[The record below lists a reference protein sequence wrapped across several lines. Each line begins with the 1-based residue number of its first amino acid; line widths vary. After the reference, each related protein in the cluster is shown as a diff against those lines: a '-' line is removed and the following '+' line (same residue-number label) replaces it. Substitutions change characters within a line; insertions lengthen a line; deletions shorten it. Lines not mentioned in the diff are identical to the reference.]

1 MVFGSTE
8 MRMKMEKLLGKKKI
22 TTVLFLI
29 FLFVFAVFNA
39 KKEIPI
45 LKETLENWYENDQ
58 TPSGLVGQVN
68 TAIDENVVGRYY
80 FIDAYGYM
88 QLILGKEEESNFE
101 VVKDHDG
108 KLYYTYF
115 TTEINDISEEAAKT
129 KKLADAVEDEDT
141 TLIYVMPP
149 AKYIHGYTEF
159 STGIPYN
166 LANETADDFLNR
178 LEEYG
183 VDYIDLRDYL
193 DESGIPMSEV
203 FYNTDHHWK
212 IQTAFWAASQFC
224 DVLEERYGEE
234 LDPDGYYKDINN
246 YNVITYE
253 DIFLG
258 SMGRKTGRFYT
269 EVDDFTL
276 LYPKYTTNYILE
288 NSISGDLQF
297 TGRFE
302 ESLIATPV
310 IRQSDKPFD
319 TDMYGMYLY
328 GNPAF
333 THIENLDHP
342 DGIRICII
350 KDSFAVP
357 FSAFASLRCNTID
370 LIDPRFFEEDYY
382 ETIEAGDY
390 DYVVLLF
397 SPENIV
403 EEFFQF

>member
-1 MVFGSTE
+1 
-8 MRMKMEKLLGKKKI
+8 MEKLLGKKKI
-22 TTVLFLI
+22 TTLLFLA
-29 FLFVFAVFNA
+29 FLFGYAILNA
-39 KKEIPI
+39 KKELPI
-45 LKETLENWYENDQ
+45 LKETIENWYE
-58 TPSGLVGQVN
+58 SGGTATELVAQVN
-68 TAIDENVVGRYY
+68 SAIDENVVEKYS

-101 VVKDHDG
+101 VVKDHNG

-115 TTEINDISEEAAKT
+115 TTEINDISAEAEKT
-129 KKLADAVEDEDT
+129 KKLAEAVEDKDT
-141 TLIYVMPP
+141 RLLYVMPP

-166 LANETADDFLNR
+166 MANETADDFLNR
-178 LEEYG
+178 LEGYG

-224 DVLEERYGEE
+224 DVLEERYGET
-234 LDPDGYYKDINN
+234 LDPDDYYKDKDN
-246 YNVITYE
+246 YNFITYD

-276 LYPKYTTNYILE
+276 IYPKFETNYNYE

-302 ESLIATPV
+302 EALLATPV
-310 IRQSDKPFD
+310 IRQSSQPFD

-333 THIENLDHP
+333 THIENTEHP
-342 DGIRICII
+342 EGIRICII

-357 FSAFASLRCNTID
+357 FSAFTSLRCNTVD
-370 LIDPRFFEEDYY
+370 LIDPRFYEEDYY
-382 ETIEAGDY
+382 ETIKNGDY
-390 DYVVLLF
+390 DYVVLMF

-403 EEFFQF
+403 EEFFPF

>member
-1 MVFGSTE
+1 
-8 MRMKMEKLLGKKKI
+8 MERLLGKKKI
-22 TTVLFLI
+22 TTLLFLA
-29 FLFVFAVFNA
+29 FLFGYAILNA
-39 KKEIPI
+39 RKEIPV
-45 LKETLENWYENDQ
+45 LKETIAGWYESDG
-58 TPSGLVGQVN
+58 TPTELVSQVN
-68 TAIDENVVGRYY
+68 AAIDENVVEKYA

-88 QLILGKEEESNFE
+88 QLLLGKEEESNFE
-101 VVKDHDG
+101 VVKDHAG

-115 TTEINDISEEAAKT
+115 TTEINDVSSEAEKT
-129 KKLADAVEDEDT
+129 KKLADAVCDEDT
-141 TLIYVMPP
+141 RLLYVMPP
-149 AKYIHGYTEF
+149 AKYIHGFTEF

-166 LANETADDFLNR
+166 MANETADDFLRR
-178 LEEYG
+178 LDEYG

-224 DVLEERYGEE
+224 DVLEERYGET
-234 LDPDGYYKDINN
+234 LDPDDYYKDKDN
-246 YNVITYE
+246 YNFITYD

-276 LYPKYTTNYILE
+276 IYPKFATDYTYE

-302 ESLIATPV
+302 EALLATPV
-310 IRQSDKPFD
+310 IRQSNQPFD
-319 TDMYGMYLY
+319 TDMYGIYLY

-333 THIENLDHP
+333 THIENMDHP
-342 DGIRICII
+342 DGLRICVI

-357 FSAFASLRCNTID
+357 FSAFTSLRCNTVD
-370 LIDPRFFEEDYY
+370 LIDPRFYEEDYY
-382 ETIEAGDY
+382 ETIKAGDY
-390 DYVVLLF
+390 DYVILMF

-403 EEFFQF
+403 EEFFPWE

>member
-1 MVFGSTE
+1 
-8 MRMKMEKLLGKKKI
+8 MERLLGKKKI
-22 TTVLFLI
+22 TTLLFLA
-29 FLFVFAVFNA
+29 FLFGYAILNA
-39 KKEIPI
+39 RKEIPV
-45 LKETLENWYENDQ
+45 LKETIAGWYESDG
-58 TPSGLVGQVN
+58 TPTELVSQVN
-68 TAIDENVVGRYY
+68 AAIDENVVEKYA

-88 QLILGKEEESNFE
+88 QLLLGKEEESNFE
-101 VVKDHDG
+101 VVKDHAG

-115 TTEINDISEEAAKT
+115 TTEINDVSSEAEKT
-129 KKLADAVEDEDT
+129 KKLADAVCDEDT
-141 TLIYVMPP
+141 RLLYVMPP
-149 AKYIHGYTEF
+149 AKYIHGFTEF

-166 LANETADDFLNR
+166 MANETADDFLRR
-178 LEEYG
+178 LDEYG

-224 DVLEERYGEE
+224 DVLEERYGET
-234 LDPDGYYKDINN
+234 LDPDDYYKDKDN
-246 YNVITYE
+246 YNFITYD

-276 LYPKYTTNYILE
+276 IYPKFATDYTYE

-302 ESLIATPV
+302 EALLATPV
-310 IRQSDKPFD
+310 IRQSNRPFD
-319 TDMYGMYLY
+319 TDMYGIYLY

-333 THIENLDHP
+333 THIENMDHP
-342 DGIRICII
+342 DGLRICVI

-357 FSAFASLRCNTID
+357 FSAFTSLRCNTVD
-370 LIDPRFFEEDYY
+370 LIDPRFYEEDYY
-382 ETIEAGDY
+382 ETIKAGDY
-390 DYVVLLF
+390 DYVILMF

-403 EEFFQF
+403 EEFFPWE

>member
-1 MVFGSTE
+1 
-8 MRMKMEKLLGKKKI
+8 MERLLGKKKI
-22 TTVLFLI
+22 TTLLFLA
-29 FLFVFAVFNA
+29 FLFGYAILNA
-39 KKEIPI
+39 RKEIPV
-45 LKETLENWYENDQ
+45 LKETIESWYESGG
-58 TPSGLVGQVN
+58 TPTELVSQVN
-68 TAIDENVVGRYY
+68 AAIDENVVEKYT

-88 QLILGKEEESNFE
+88 QLLLGKEEESNFE
-101 VVKDHDG
+101 VVKDHAG

-115 TTEINDISEEAAKT
+115 TTEINDVSSEAKKT
-129 KKLADAVEDEDT
+129 KKLADAVCDEDT
-141 TLIYVMPP
+141 RLLYVMPP
-149 AKYIHGYTEF
+149 AKYIHGFTEF

-166 LANETADDFLNR
+166 MANETADDFLRR
-178 LEEYG
+178 LDEYG

-224 DVLEERYGEE
+224 DVLEERYGET
-234 LDPDGYYKDINN
+234 LDPDDYYKDKDN
-246 YNVITYE
+246 YNFITYD

-276 LYPKYTTNYILE
+276 IYPKFATDYTYE

-302 ESLIATPV
+302 EALLATPV
-310 IRQSDKPFD
+310 IRQSNQPFD
-319 TDMYGMYLY
+319 TDMYGIYLY

-333 THIENLDHP
+333 THIENMDHP
-342 DGIRICII
+342 DGLRICVI

-357 FSAFASLRCNTID
+357 FSAFTSLRCNTVD
-370 LIDPRFFEEDYY
+370 LIDPRFYEEDYY

-390 DYVVLLF
+390 DYVILMF

-403 EEFFQF
+403 EEFFPWE

>member
-1 MVFGSTE
+1 
-8 MRMKMEKLLGKKKI
+8 MERLLGKKKI
-22 TTVLFLI
+22 TTLLFLA
-29 FLFVFAVFNA
+29 FLFGYAILNA
-39 KKEIPI
+39 KKELPI
-45 LKETLENWYENDQ
+45 LKETIESWYAGGGTATE
-58 TPSGLVGQVN
+58 LVSQVN
-68 TAIDENVVGRYY
+68 TAIDENVVEKYS
-80 FIDAYGYM
+80 FIDAYGYL

-115 TTEINDISEEAAKT
+115 TTEINDVSAEAEKT
-129 KKLADAVEDEDT
+129 KKLAEAVEDTDT
-141 TLIYVMPP
+141 RLLYVMPP

-166 LANETADDFLNR
+166 MANETADDFLNR
-178 LEEYG
+178 LEGYG
-183 VDYIDLRDYL
+183 VDYLDLRDYL
-193 DESGIPMSEV
+193 DDSGIPMSEV

-224 DVLEERYGEE
+224 DTLEERYGET
-234 LDPDGYYKDINN
+234 LDPEGFYKDKEN
-246 YNVITYE
+246 YNFITYE

-276 LYPKYTTNYILE
+276 IYPKFETNYSYE

-302 ESLIATPV
+302 EALIATPV
-310 IRQSDKPFD
+310 IRQSSQPFD

-333 THIENLDHP
+333 SHIENLDQP
-342 DGIRICII
+342 EGIKVCVI

-357 FSAFASLRCNTID
+357 FSAFLSLRCNTVD
-370 LIDPRFFEEDYY
+370 LIDPRFFEGDYY
-382 ETIEAGDY
+382 EMIQAGDY
-390 DYVVLLF
+390 DYVVLMF
-397 SPENIV
+397 SPENLV
-403 EEFFQF
+403 EEFFPF

>member
-1 MVFGSTE
+1 
-8 MRMKMEKLLGKKKI
+8 MERLLGKKKI
-22 TTVLFLI
+22 TALLFLA
-29 FLFVFAVFNA
+29 FLFVFAILNA

-45 LKETLENWYENDQ
+45 LKETIESWYQNGGTVTE
-58 TPSGLVGQVN
+58 LVAQVN
-68 TAIDENVVGRYY
+68 SAIDENVVEKYS
-80 FIDAYGYM
+80 FIDAYGYL
-88 QLILGKEEESNFE
+88 QLLLGKEEESNFE
-101 VVKDHDG
+101 VVKDHAG

-115 TTEINDISEEAAKT
+115 TTEINDVSAEAEKT
-129 KKLADAVEDEDT
+129 KKLAEAVEDEDT
-141 TLIYVMPP
+141 RLLYVMPP
-149 AKYIHGYTEF
+149 AKYIHGFTEF
-159 STGIPYN
+159 SMGIPYN
-166 LANETADDFLNR
+166 MANETADDFLKR
-178 LEEYG
+178 LEDYG

-193 DESGIPMSEV
+193 GESGIPMSEV

-224 DVLEERYGEE
+224 DILEERYGET
-234 LDPDGYYKDINN
+234 LDPDDYYKDKNN
-246 YNVITYE
+246 YNIITYD

-276 LYPKYTTNYILE
+276 IYPKFTTNYNYE

-302 ESLIATPV
+302 EALLATPV
-310 IRQSDKPFD
+310 IRQSSQPFD
-319 TDMYGMYLY
+319 TDMYGIYLY

-333 THIENLDHP
+333 THIENMDHP

-357 FSAFASLRCNTID
+357 FSAFTSLRCNTID
-370 LIDPRFFEEDYY
+370 LIDPRFYEEDYY
-382 ETIEAGDY
+382 ETIKEGDY

-403 EEFFQF
+403 EEFFPF

>member
-1 MVFGSTE
+1 
-8 MRMKMEKLLGKKKI
+8 MERLLGKKKI
-22 TTVLFLI
+22 TTLLFLA
-29 FLFVFAVFNA
+29 FLFGYAILNA
-39 KKEIPI
+39 RKEIPV
-45 LKETLENWYENDQ
+45 LKETIAGWYESDG
-58 TPSGLVGQVN
+58 TPTELVSQVN
-68 TAIDENVVGRYY
+68 AAIDENVVGKYA

-88 QLILGKEEESNFE
+88 QLLLGKEEESNFE
-101 VVKDHDG
+101 VVKDHAG

-115 TTEINDISEEAAKT
+115 TTEINDVSSEAEKT
-129 KKLADAVEDEDT
+129 KKLADAVCDEDT
-141 TLIYVMPP
+141 RLLYVMPP
-149 AKYIHGYTEF
+149 AKYIHGFTEF

-166 LANETADDFLNR
+166 MANETADDFLRR
-178 LEEYG
+178 LDEYG

-224 DVLEERYGEE
+224 DVLEERYGET
-234 LDPDGYYKDINN
+234 LDPDDYYKDKDN
-246 YNVITYE
+246 YNFITYD

-276 LYPKYTTNYILE
+276 IYPKFATDYTYE

-302 ESLIATPV
+302 EALLATPV
-310 IRQSDKPFD
+310 IRQSNQPFD
-319 TDMYGMYLY
+319 TDMYGIYLY

-333 THIENLDHP
+333 THIENMDHP
-342 DGIRICII
+342 DGLRICVI

-357 FSAFASLRCNTID
+357 FSAFTSLRCNTVD
-370 LIDPRFFEEDYY
+370 LIDPRFYEEDYY
-382 ETIEAGDY
+382 ETIKAGDY
-390 DYVVLLF
+390 DYVILMF

-403 EEFFQF
+403 EEFFPWE

>member
-1 MVFGSTE
+1 
-8 MRMKMEKLLGKKKI
+8 MEKLLGKKKI
-22 TTVLFLI
+22 TTLLFLA
-29 FLFVFAVFNA
+29 FLFGYAILNA
-39 KKEIPI
+39 KKELPI
-45 LKETLENWYENDQ
+45 LKETIENWYESRG
-58 TPSGLVGQVN
+58 TATELVAQVN
-68 TAIDENVVGRYY
+68 SAIDENVVEKYS

-101 VVKDHDG
+101 VVKDHNG

-115 TTEINDISEEAAKT
+115 TTEINDISAEAEKT
-129 KKLADAVEDEDT
+129 KKLAEAVEDKDT
-141 TLIYVMPP
+141 RLLYVMPP

-166 LANETADDFLNR
+166 MANETADDFLNR
-178 LEEYG
+178 LEGYG

-224 DVLEERYGEE
+224 DVLEERYGET
-234 LDPDGYYKDINN
+234 LDPDDYYKDKDN
-246 YNVITYE
+246 YNFITYD

-276 LYPKYTTNYILE
+276 IYPKFETNYNYE

-302 ESLIATPV
+302 EALLATPV
-310 IRQSDKPFD
+310 IRQSSQPFD

-333 THIENLDHP
+333 THIENTEHP
-342 DGIRICII
+342 EGIRICII

-357 FSAFASLRCNTID
+357 FSAFTSLRCNTVD
-370 LIDPRFFEEDYY
+370 LIDPRFYEEDYY
-382 ETIEAGDY
+382 ETIKNGDY
-390 DYVVLLF
+390 DYVVLMF

-403 EEFFQF
+403 EEFFPF

>member
-1 MVFGSTE
+1 
-8 MRMKMEKLLGKKKI
+8 MERLLGKKKI
-22 TTVLFLI
+22 TTLLFLA
-29 FLFVFAVFNA
+29 FLFGYAILNA

-45 LKETLENWYENDQ
+45 LKETIENWYKSDG
-58 TPSGLVGQVN
+58 TPTELVAQVN
-68 TAIDENVVGRYY
+68 SAIDENVVEKYS

-88 QLILGKEEESNFE
+88 QLLLGKEEESNFE

-115 TTEINDISEEAAKT
+115 TTEINDVSAEAERT
-129 KKLADAVEDEDT
+129 KKLAEAVEDEDT
-141 TLIYVMPP
+141 RLLYVMPP

-166 LANETADDFLNR
+166 MANETADDFLNR
-178 LEEYG
+178 LEGYG
-183 VDYIDLRDYL
+183 IDYIDLRDYL
-193 DESGIPMSEV
+193 GESGIPMSEV

-224 DVLEERYGEE
+224 DILEERYGET
-234 LDPDGYYKDINN
+234 LDLDDYYKNKDN
-246 YNVITYE
+246 YNFITYD

-276 LYPKYTTNYILE
+276 IYPKFETNYNYE

-302 ESLIATPV
+302 EALLATPV
-310 IRQSDKPFD
+310 IRQSNKPFD

-333 THIENLDHP
+333 THIENMDHP
-342 DGIRICII
+342 DGIRVCII

-357 FSAFASLRCNTID
+357 FSAFTSLRCNTVD
-370 LIDPRFFEEDYY
+370 LIDPRFYEEDYY
-382 ETIEAGDY
+382 ETIKAGDY
-390 DYVVLLF
+390 DYVVLMF

-403 EEFFQF
+403 EEFFPF

>member
-1 MVFGSTE
+1 
-8 MRMKMEKLLGKKKI
+8 MERLLGKKKI
-22 TTVLFLI
+22 TTLLFLA
-29 FLFVFAVFNA
+29 FLFGYAILNA
-39 KKEIPI
+39 RKEIPV
-45 LKETLENWYENDQ
+45 LKETIAGWYESDG
-58 TPSGLVGQVN
+58 TPTELVSQVN
-68 TAIDENVVGRYY
+68 AVIDENVVEKYA

-88 QLILGKEEESNFE
+88 QLLLGKEEESNFE
-101 VVKDHDG
+101 VVKDHAG

-115 TTEINDISEEAAKT
+115 TTEINDVSSEAEKT
-129 KKLADAVEDEDT
+129 KKLADAVCDEDT
-141 TLIYVMPP
+141 RLLYVMPP
-149 AKYIHGYTEF
+149 AKYIHGFTEF

-166 LANETADDFLNR
+166 MANETADDFLRR
-178 LEEYG
+178 LDEYG

-224 DVLEERYGEE
+224 DVLEERYGET
-234 LDPDGYYKDINN
+234 LDPDDYYKDKDN
-246 YNVITYE
+246 YNFITYD

-276 LYPKYTTNYILE
+276 IYPKFATDYTYE

-302 ESLIATPV
+302 EALLATPV
-310 IRQSDKPFD
+310 IRQSNQPFD
-319 TDMYGMYLY
+319 TDMYGIYLY

-333 THIENLDHP
+333 THIENMDHP
-342 DGIRICII
+342 DGLRICVI

-357 FSAFASLRCNTID
+357 FSAFTSLRCNTVD
-370 LIDPRFFEEDYY
+370 LIDPRFYEEDYY
-382 ETIEAGDY
+382 ETIKAGDY
-390 DYVVLLF
+390 DYVILMF

-403 EEFFQF
+403 EEFFPWE

>member
-1 MVFGSTE
+1 
-8 MRMKMEKLLGKKKI
+8 MRQMERLLGKKKI
-22 TTVLFLI
+22 TTLLFLA
-29 FLFVFAVFNA
+29 FLFGYAILNA
-39 KKEIPI
+39 RKEIPI
-45 LKETLENWYENDQ
+45 LKETIENWCESDG
-58 TPSGLVGQVN
+58 TPTELVSQVN
-68 TAIDENVVGRYY
+68 SAIDENVVEKYA

-101 VVKDHDG
+101 VVKDHAG

-115 TTEINDISEEAAKT
+115 TTEINDVSAEAQKT
-129 KKLADAVEDEDT
+129 KNMADAVEDEDT
-141 TLIYVMPP
+141 KLLYVMPP
-149 AKYIHGYTEF
+149 AKYIYGFTEF

-166 LANETADDFLNR
+166 MANETADDFLNR
-178 LEEYG
+178 LDDYG

-212 IQTAFWAASQFC
+212 IQTAFWASSQFC
-224 DVLEERYGEE
+224 DVLEERYGET
-234 LDPDGYYKDINN
+234 LDPDGYYKNKDN
-246 YNVITYE
+246 YNFITYD

-276 LYPKYTTNYILE
+276 IYPKFATNYTYE

-302 ESLIATPV
+302 EALLATPV
-310 IRQSDKPFD
+310 IRQSNQPFD
-319 TDMYGMYLY
+319 TDMYGIYLY

-333 THIENLDHP
+333 THIENMDHP
-342 DGIRICII
+342 DGLRICII

-357 FSAFASLRCNTID
+357 FSAFTSLRCNTVD
-370 LIDPRFFEEDYY
+370 LIDPRFYEEDYY
-382 ETIEAGDY
+382 ETIKAGAY
-390 DYVVLLF
+390 DYVILMF

-403 EEFFQF
+403 EEFFPWE

>member
-1 MVFGSTE
+1 
-8 MRMKMEKLLGKKKI
+8 MEKLLGKKKI
-22 TTVLFLI
+22 TTLLFLA
-29 FLFVFAVFNA
+29 FLFGYAILNA
-39 KKEIPI
+39 KKELPI
-45 LKETLENWYENDQ
+45 LKETIENWYESRG
-58 TPSGLVGQVN
+58 TATELVAQVN
-68 TAIDENVVGRYY
+68 SAIDENVVEKYS

-101 VVKDHDG
+101 VVKDHNG

-115 TTEINDISEEAAKT
+115 TTEINDISAEAEKT
-129 KKLADAVEDEDT
+129 KKLAEAVEDKDT
-141 TLIYVMPP
+141 RLLYVMPP

-166 LANETADDFLNR
+166 MANETADDFLNR
-178 LEEYG
+178 LEGYG

-224 DVLEERYGEE
+224 DVLEERYGET
-234 LDPDGYYKDINN
+234 LDPDDYYKDKDN
-246 YNVITYE
+246 YNFITYN

-276 LYPKYTTNYILE
+276 IYPKFETNYNYE

-302 ESLIATPV
+302 EALLATPV
-310 IRQSDKPFD
+310 IRQSSQPFD

-333 THIENLDHP
+333 THIENTEHP
-342 DGIRICII
+342 EGIRICII

-357 FSAFASLRCNTID
+357 FSAFTSLRCNTVD
-370 LIDPRFFEEDYY
+370 LIDPRFYEEDYY
-382 ETIEAGDY
+382 ETIKNGDY
-390 DYVVLLF
+390 DYVVLMF

-403 EEFFQF
+403 EEFFPF

>member
-1 MVFGSTE
+1 

-22 TTVLFLI
+22 TSVLFLV
-29 FLFVFAVFNA
+29 FLFVFAILNA
-39 KKEIPI
+39 KKELPI
-45 LKETLENWYENDQ
+45 LKETLQNWYENDQ

-68 TAIDENVVGRYY
+68 SAIDENVVGRYY

-88 QLILGKEEESNFE
+88 QLVLGKEEESNFE
-101 VVKDHDG
+101 VVKDHGG

-115 TTEINDISEEAAKT
+115 TTEINDVSGEAAKT

-141 TLIYVMPP
+141 KLLYVMPP

-212 IQTAFWAASQFC
+212 IQTAFWAATQFC

-234 LDPDGYYKDINN
+234 LDPDDYYKDMNN

-276 LYPKYTTNYILE
+276 IYPKFTTNYILE

-310 IRQSDKPFD
+310 IRQSDTPFD

-333 THIENLDHP
+333 THIENQDHP
-342 DGIRICII
+342 DGIKICII

-370 LIDPRFFEEDYY
+370 LIDPRFFEGDYY
-382 ETIEAGDY
+382 ETIEEGDY

>member
-1 MVFGSTE
+1 
-8 MRMKMEKLLGKKKI
+8 MERLLGKKKI
-22 TTVLFLI
+22 TTLLFLA
-29 FLFVFAVFNA
+29 FLFGYAILNA
-39 KKEIPI
+39 RKEVPI
-45 LKETLENWYENDQ
+45 LKETIENWYESDG
-58 TPSGLVGQVN
+58 TPTELVSQVN
-68 TAIDENVVGRYY
+68 SAIDENVVEKYA

-101 VVKDHDG
+101 VVKDHAG

-115 TTEINDISEEAAKT
+115 TTEINDVSSEAEKT
-129 KKLADAVEDEDT
+129 KKMADAVCDEDT
-141 TLIYVMPP
+141 RLLYVMPP
-149 AKYIHGYTEF
+149 AKYIYGFTEF

-166 LANETADDFLNR
+166 MANETADDFLRR
-178 LEEYG
+178 LDEYG

-212 IQTAFWAASQFC
+212 IQTAFWASSQFC
-224 DVLEERYGEE
+224 DVLEERYGET
-234 LDPDGYYKDINN
+234 LDPDDYYKDKDN
-246 YNVITYE
+246 YNFITYD

-276 LYPKYTTNYILE
+276 IYPKFATNYTYE

-302 ESLIATPV
+302 EALLATPV
-310 IRQSDKPFD
+310 IRQSNQPFD
-319 TDMYGMYLY
+319 TDMYGIYLY

-333 THIENLDHP
+333 THIENMDHP
-342 DGIRICII
+342 DGLRICII

-357 FSAFASLRCNTID
+357 FSAFTSLRCNTVD
-370 LIDPRFFEEDYY
+370 LIDPRFYEEDYY
-382 ETIEAGDY
+382 ETIEAGNY
-390 DYVVLLF
+390 DYVILMF

-403 EEFFQF
+403 EEFFPWE

>member
-1 MVFGSTE
+1 
-8 MRMKMEKLLGKKKI
+8 MERLLGKKKI
-22 TTVLFLI
+22 TTLLFLA
-29 FLFVFAVFNA
+29 FLFGYAILNA
-39 KKEIPI
+39 RKEIPI
-45 LKETLENWYENDQ
+45 LKETIENWCESDG
-58 TPSGLVGQVN
+58 TPTELVSQVN
-68 TAIDENVVGRYY
+68 SAIDENVVEKYA

-101 VVKDHDG
+101 VVKDHAG

-115 TTEINDISEEAAKT
+115 TTEINDVSAEAQKT
-129 KKLADAVEDEDT
+129 KNMADAVEDEDT
-141 TLIYVMPP
+141 KLLYVMPP
-149 AKYIHGYTEF
+149 AKYIYGFTEF

-166 LANETADDFLNR
+166 MANETADDFLNR
-178 LEEYG
+178 LDDYG

-212 IQTAFWAASQFC
+212 IQTAFWASSQFC
-224 DVLEERYGEE
+224 DVLEERYGET
-234 LDPDGYYKDINN
+234 LDPDGYYKNKDN
-246 YNVITYE
+246 YNFITYD

-276 LYPKYTTNYILE
+276 IYPKFATNYTYE

-302 ESLIATPV
+302 EALLATPV
-310 IRQSDKPFD
+310 IRQSNQPFD
-319 TDMYGMYLY
+319 TDMYGIYLY

-333 THIENLDHP
+333 THIENMDHP
-342 DGIRICII
+342 DGLRICII

-357 FSAFASLRCNTID
+357 FSAFTSLRCNTVD
-370 LIDPRFFEEDYY
+370 LIDPRFYEEDYY
-382 ETIEAGDY
+382 ETIKAGDY
-390 DYVVLLF
+390 DYVILMF

-403 EEFFQF
+403 EEFFPWE

>member
-1 MVFGSTE
+1 
-8 MRMKMEKLLGKKKI
+8 MERLLGKKKI
-22 TTVLFLI
+22 TTLLFLA
-29 FLFVFAVFNA
+29 FLFGYAILNA
-39 KKEIPI
+39 RKEIPV
-45 LKETLENWYENDQ
+45 LKETIAGWYESDG
-58 TPSGLVGQVN
+58 TPTELVSQVN
-68 TAIDENVVGRYY
+68 AAIDENVVEKYT

-88 QLILGKEEESNFE
+88 QLLLGKEEESNFE
-101 VVKDHDG
+101 VVKDHAG

-115 TTEINDISEEAAKT
+115 TTEINDVSSEAEKT
-129 KKLADAVEDEDT
+129 KKLADAVCDEDT
-141 TLIYVMPP
+141 RLLYVMPP
-149 AKYIHGYTEF
+149 AKYIHGFTEF

-166 LANETADDFLNR
+166 MANETADDFLRR
-178 LEEYG
+178 LDEYG

-224 DVLEERYGEE
+224 DVLEERYGET
-234 LDPDGYYKDINN
+234 LDPDDYYKDKDN
-246 YNVITYE
+246 YNFITYD

-269 EVDDFTL
+269 EVDDFIL
-276 LYPKYTTNYILE
+276 IYPKFATDYTYE

-302 ESLIATPV
+302 EALLATPV
-310 IRQSDKPFD
+310 IRQSNQPFD
-319 TDMYGMYLY
+319 TDMYGIYLY

-333 THIENLDHP
+333 THIENMDHP
-342 DGIRICII
+342 DGLRICVI

-357 FSAFASLRCNTID
+357 FSAFTSLRCNTVD
-370 LIDPRFFEEDYY
+370 LIDPRFYEEDYY
-382 ETIEAGDY
+382 ETIKAGDY
-390 DYVVLLF
+390 DYVILMF

-403 EEFFQF
+403 EEFFPWE

>member
-1 MVFGSTE
+1 
-8 MRMKMEKLLGKKKI
+8 MEKLLGKKKI
-22 TTVLFLI
+22 TTLLFLA
-29 FLFVFAVFNA
+29 FLFGYAILNA
-39 KKEIPI
+39 KKELPI
-45 LKETLENWYENDQ
+45 LKETIENWYESRG
-58 TPSGLVGQVN
+58 TATELVAQVN
-68 TAIDENVVGRYY
+68 SAIDENVVEKYS

-101 VVKDHDG
+101 VVKDHNG

-115 TTEINDISEEAAKT
+115 TTEINDISAEAEKT
-129 KKLADAVEDEDT
+129 KKLAEAVEDKDT
-141 TLIYVMPP
+141 RLLYVMPP

-166 LANETADDFLNR
+166 MANETADDFLNR
-178 LEEYG
+178 LEGYG

-224 DVLEERYGEE
+224 DVLEERYGET
-234 LDPDGYYKDINN
+234 LDPDDYYKDKEN
-246 YNVITYE
+246 YNFITYE

-276 LYPKYTTNYILE
+276 IYPKFGTNYNYE

-302 ESLIATPV
+302 EALLATPV
-310 IRQSDKPFD
+310 IRQSSQPFD

-333 THIENLDHP
+333 THIENTEHP
-342 DGIRICII
+342 EGIRICII

-357 FSAFASLRCNTID
+357 FSAFTSLRCNTVD
-370 LIDPRFFEEDYY
+370 LIDPRFYEEDYY
-382 ETIEAGDY
+382 ETIKNGDY
-390 DYVVLLF
+390 DYVVLMF

-403 EEFFQF
+403 EEFFPF